1 MTTDDE
7 VSKLSMN
14 EYSVNRGTKIDKTRM
29 YVLGFEASP
38 YDEGGTTIRT
48 VTTGLLNEDGST
60 KNLAEVI
67 ISSGHDG
74 RWRMES
80 SSTPKNNHGS
90 YVGDSDSGIG
100 NYKDDATG
108 RISHGIVPF
117 SSSPSLRTKSDGQ
130 QQNNDGYTYG
140 PSSRDQTSS
149 NTIAGTC
156 TVSDTTTTALRATTL
171 LSTTHRN
178 IVVLSHNVSQD
189 VADGFFEISELL
201 KGRLDVLCRC
211 SSSALWVSNDIRKDT
226 SLFLMLFPH
235 NITIEIQ
242 GQHVKG
248 LNPDERTMALYLQR
262 TLLIGD
268 KHKLDQDDA
277 DANCSELLDVEDS
290 DTIIN
295 PDASQ
300 LRQKEKVVRLKQKN
314 RQRPDIINPHKPGA
328 LPKSERNRL
337 RAIRKERE
345 AMVRRITKSDNTYV
359 EPPAGFVFHRNDT
372 LQARLDQ
379 FAADGP
385 ILMLSEIGESLGGV
399 LGTMNTNSSHG
410 NGAVQ
415 STSTGDNNGL
425 TMNSTTTLLLGNQLG
440 YSEADEKLLTENVS
454 VNPVSLG
461 PLSLLT
467 SQCITI
473 MHHYL
478 DARDAALANANG
490 SNSN

>member
-248 LNPDERTMALYLQR
+248 LNPNERTMALYLQR
-262 TLLIGD
+262 TLLIGN
-268 KHKLDQDDA
+268 KHKQGQGDADVNAADDA
-277 DANCSELLDVEDS
+277 EVVDVEDS
-290 DTIIN
+290 DTSRN
-295 PDASQ
+295 LDASQ
-300 LRQKEKVVRLKQKN
+300 LRQKKEEVRLRQK
-314 RQRPDIINPHKPGA
+314 KV
-328 LPKSERNRL
+328 

-399 LGTMNTNSSHG
+399 LGTMNTNSSHSD
-410 NGAVQ
+410 GAVQ
-415 STSTGDNNGL
+415 STGDNDGL
-425 TMNSTTTLLLGNQLG
+425 TTNSTTTLILGNQLG
-440 YSEADEKLLTENVS
+440 YSEGDEKLLTENVS

>member
-1 MTTDDE
+1 MRTMFNQCNSLLWILVLFTPAVSFSPVRPTRTT
-7 VSKLSMN
+7 N
-14 EYSVNRGTKIDKTRM
+14 INRA
-29 YVLGFEASP
+29 L
-38 YDEGGTTIRT
+38 
-48 VTTGLLNEDGST
+48 
-60 KNLAEVI
+60 
-67 ISSGHDG
+67 
-74 RWRMES
+74 
-80 SSTPKNNHGS
+80 
-90 YVGDSDSGIG
+90 
-100 NYKDDATG
+100 
-108 RISHGIVPF
+108 
-117 SSSPSLRTKSDGQ
+117 
-130 QQNNDGYTYG
+130 
-140 PSSRDQTSS
+140 QTSHPS
-149 NTIAGTC
+149 KQQHTHDEHHTITGTR
-156 TVSDTTTTALRATTL
+156 TVSDTTIALRATT
-171 LSTTHRN
+171 HRN
-178 IVVLSHNVSQD
+178 ILVLSHNVSQD

-248 LNPDERTMALYLQR
+248 LNPNERTMALYLQR
-262 TLLIGD
+262 TLLIGN
-268 KHKLDQDDA
+268 KHKQGQGDADVNAADDA
-277 DANCSELLDVEDS
+277 EVVDVEDS
-290 DTIIN
+290 DTSRN
-295 PDASQ
+295 LDASQ
-300 LRQKEKVVRLKQKN
+300 LRQKKEEVRLRQK
-314 RQRPDIINPHKPGA
+314 KV
-328 LPKSERNRL
+328 

-399 LGTMNTNSSHG
+399 LGTMNTNSSHSD
-410 NGAVQ
+410 GAVQ
-415 STSTGDNNGL
+415 STGDNDGL
-425 TMNSTTTLLLGNQLG
+425 TTNSTTTLILGNQLG